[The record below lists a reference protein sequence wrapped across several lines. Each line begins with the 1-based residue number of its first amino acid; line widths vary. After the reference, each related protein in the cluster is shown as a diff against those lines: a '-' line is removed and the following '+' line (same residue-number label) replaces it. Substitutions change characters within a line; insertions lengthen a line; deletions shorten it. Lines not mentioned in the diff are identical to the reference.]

1 MKKYLLTGLAAGAAV
16 LLFPDSVSADNCSA
30 FFDCFDTA
38 AAAAAAAAAAGILAA
53 IISTALDFTPGVGTV
68 KGVIEGA
75 VGYDMTGEKLSPWDR
90 AMGVVP
96 MGRGISKAL
105 KLAGKMAKT
114 AKNVQR
120 LEKAA
125 KGIDRALD
133 LKDKYDDIRKPYDD
147 AKKIYDTA
155 DKVAQHARDYLQKVS
170 PPSPSQNARPLS
182 GPSTAPAALPGSL
195 AVKDVASA
203 LRLGL
208 KSVKDDAPK
217 SVLVQTI
224 KNLVKGEGKNSQTLA
239 VLQKMA
245 ARLDKLPKETSA
257 KEALSDLSGS

>member
-1 MKKYLLTGLAAGAAV
+1 MKKYLLTSLAAGTAV

-53 IISTALDFTPGVGTV
+53 IISTALDFTPGVGTA
-68 KGVIEGA
+68 KGIVEGA
-75 VGYDMTGEKLSPWDR
+75 VGYDMTGEKLSDWDR

-96 MGRGISKAL
+96 MGRGLSKAL

-155 DKVAQHARDYLQKVS
+155 DKVVQHARDFFQKVS
-170 PPSPSQNARPLS
+170 PPSPSQSARPLS
-182 GPSTAPAALPGSL
+182 VPSAALPGSL
-195 AVKDVASA
+195 AVNDIASA
-203 LRLGL
+203 LKLGL
-208 KSVKDDAPK
+208 KSVKDNPPK
-217 SVLVQTI
+217 NVLEEVI
-224 KNLVKGEGKNSQTLA
+224 KNLVKGESKNSQTLA
-239 VLQKMA
+239 SLQKIA
-245 ARLDKLPKETSA
+245 AQLDKLPAGSSA
-257 KEALSDLSGS
+257 KDAIDTLLKE

>member
-1 MKKYLLTGLAAGAAV
+1 MKKYLLTGLTAGAAV
-16 LLFPDSVSADNCSA
+16 LLFPDGVSADNCSA

-38 AAAAAAAAAAGILAA
+38 AAAAAAAAAAGIVAA
-53 IISTALDFTPGVGTV
+53 IVSTALDFTPGVGTV

-75 VGYDMTGEKLSPWDR
+75 VGYDMTGEKLSPWER
-90 AMGVVP
+90 TMGVVP
-96 MGRGISKAL
+96 MGRGVSSAL

-147 AKKIYDTA
+147 VKKIYDTA

-170 PPSPSQNARPLS
+170 PPSSS
-182 GPSTAPAALPGSL
+182 GSSAAPIAPVVLPGL

-208 KSVKDDAPK
+208 KSVKDDVPK
-217 SVLVQTI
+217 DVLTQAI
-224 KNLVKGEGKNSQTLA
+224 KNLIKGEGKNSQTLA
-239 VLQKMA
+239 SLQKMA
-245 ARLDKLPKETSA
+245 AQLDKLPKDTSA
-257 KEALSDLSGS
+257 KEALGTLSR